1 MNDKNSSDSI
11 SGQQPR
17 TQEHFSRGVW
27 LMVISLTCFS
37 ANVLV
42 LKYTTSYL
50 EVSPWL
56 ALYARS
62 VFGFFVIIALFR
74 GRGLIHLRPM
84 FTERLMIWRGLTG
97 LVGTACFYW
106 TIPILG
112 AGKSTLISSTYIL
125 FAAVMAAL
133 FLKERLGWMKAIW
146 IVVALLGVLL
156 LTGVRTGSGGSH
168 FALAEGMAL
177 VGALSAAGA
186 VVVIRQL
193 TRTYHSGAIYLCQ
206 CIYLIL
212 VMTPFA
218 IFYFEWP
225 GGMAFLLISVAAIIS
240 SLGQIAMTESYRYL
254 PVATGAS
261 IQMALPV
268 TASIGGVLLFAESFT
283 NLQVMGAALIVAA
296 CYRVVVG
303 GGRVKG
309 EK

>member
-1 MNDKNSSDSI
+1 M
-11 SGQQPR
+11 
-17 TQEHFSRGVW
+17 
-27 LMVISLTCFS
+27 
-37 ANVLV
+37 
-42 LKYTTSYL
+42 
-50 EVSPWL
+50 

-62 VFGFFVIIALFR
+62 VLGFFVIIALFR
-74 GRGLIHLRPM
+74 GRGLIRLRPI

-125 FAAVMAAL
+125 FASVMASL
-133 FLKERLGWMKAIW
+133 FLKERLGWVKTVW
-146 IVVALLGVLL
+146 IVVALSGVLL
-156 LTGVRTGSGGSH
+156 LTGVGMGAGGSH
-168 FALAEGMAL
+168 FVMAEILAL

-186 VVVIRQL
+186 VIVIRQL

-218 IFYFEWP
+218 IYSFEWP
-225 GGMAFLLISVAAIIS
+225 GGLEFLLISVAAVVS

-254 PVATGAS
+254 PVASGAS

-268 TASIGGVLLFAESFT
+268 TASIGGVLLFAETFSV
-283 NLQVMGAALIVAA
+283 LQVVGAALIVLG

-303 GGRVKG
+303 RAK
-309 EK
+309 